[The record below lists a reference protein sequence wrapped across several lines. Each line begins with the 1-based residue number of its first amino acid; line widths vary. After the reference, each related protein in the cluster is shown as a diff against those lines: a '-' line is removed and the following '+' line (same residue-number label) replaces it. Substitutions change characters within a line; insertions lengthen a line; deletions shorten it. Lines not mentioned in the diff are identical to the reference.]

1 MSEARI
7 HDVRYR
13 PYEGEIEGSTR
24 RAVGSMARW
33 SALRALG
40 ARRPWT
46 AKIVPVGLALIAF
59 GPAIT
64 VLGIKALL
72 GAQISQ
78 KLPGDI
84 VPFATYY
91 QLIAFAILAY
101 AAIVIPETMCP
112 DRRSRVLDL
121 YLSTAMSPRE
131 YVMGKVLASAV
142 PLLAVTTLPLLFL
155 YVGNVFFSDDPF
167 GYISDH
173 LRELPAILIG
183 GVLISL
189 IYTLMGLAVASLTSR
204 RAFATV
210 GFVLMLIVSGLIG
223 GVLRNVLN
231 LGPNSRL
238 VNLQFQPVW
247 LAQKIIGEAPA
258 SVVKEGPLQ
267 RFDTPDTG
275 LLILSNA
282 IIVIVCVAILA
293 LRYRRSDA

>member
-1 MSEARI
+1 MSARI

-13 PYEGEIEGSTR
+13 PYEGAIEGGSR
-24 RAVGSMARW
+24 RAIASMARW

-46 AKIVPVGLALIAF
+46 AKVVPIGLALVCL

-64 VLGIKALL
+64 VLGIRALL
-72 GAQISQ
+72 GAQVAQ
-78 KLPGDI
+78 RLPGDI

-101 AAIVIPETMCP
+101 AAIVIPETICP

-131 YVMGKVLASAV
+131 YVTGKVLASLV
-142 PLLAVTTLPLLFL
+142 PLLAVTTLPLAFL
-155 YVGNVFFSDDPF
+155 YVGNVFFSDHPL
-167 GYISDH
+167 GYVQDH
-173 LRELPAILIG
+173 LREIVGIPLGGLLIAL
-183 GVLISL
+183 V
-189 IYTLMGLAVASLTSR
+189 YTLLGLAVASLTSR

-210 GFVLMLIVSGLIG
+210 GFVLLLIVSGLIG
-223 GVLRNVLN
+223 GVLRNALA

-238 VNLQFQPVW
+238 ANLQFQPVW

-258 SVVKEGPLQ
+258 AVVSDGPLQ
-267 RFDTPDTG
+267 RFDTPDTA
-275 LLILSNA
+275 LLIVSNA
-282 IIVIVCVAILA
+282 VIVLACVGVLA
-293 LRYRRSDA
+293 LRYRRSGR

>member
-1 MSEARI
+1 MSQARI

-13 PYEGEIEGSTR
+13 PYEGEIRGSAR
-24 RAVGSMARW
+24 RAVESMARW

-64 VLGIKALL
+64 VLGVKALI
-72 GAQISQ
+72 GATVTQQ
-78 KLPGDI
+78 LPGDI

-101 AAIVIPETMCP
+101 AAIVIPETLCP

-131 YVMGKVLASAV
+131 YVLGKVLASAV

-167 GYISDH
+167 GYIGSH

-183 GVLISL
+183 GVLIAVV
-189 IYTLMGLAVASLTSR
+189 YTLMGLAVASLTGR

-210 GFVLMLIVSGLIG
+210 GFVLLLIVSGLIG
-223 GVLRNVLN
+223 GVLRDVLN
-231 LGPNSRL
+231 LGPNSRI

-247 LAQKIIGEAPA
+247 LAQKIIGEAPP
-258 SVVKEGPLQ
+258 SVVKDGPLQ
-267 RFDTPDTG
+267 RFDTPDTT
-275 LLILSNA
+275 LLIISNA
-282 IIVIVCVAILA
+282 VIVLVCVAVLA